1 MAMALT
7 LKQYLD
13 ENYVPY
19 TLESHAPT
27 MTALA
32 TAHACAIAAED
43 LAKGV
48 LARCRDGYILAI
60 IPASHQLDLER
71 LGSWIGAPVG
81 LADEDELAGLFG
93 DCETG
98 CAPPVAAPY
107 GLNAVVDTRLNDH
120 SDVYFEAG
128 DHRTVVHM
136 SGHEFDRLCR
146 DAPRVQIAS

>member
-1 MAMALT
+1 MGMALT
-7 LKQYLD
+7 IKRYLD
-13 ENYVPY
+13 ENHVSYA
-19 TLESHAPT
+19 LERHQPT
-27 MTALA
+27 TTALA
-32 TAHACAIAAED
+32 TARACAIAAED

-71 LGSWIGAPVG
+71 LGGWLGAPVG
-81 LADEDELAGLFG
+81 LANEEELADLFG
-93 DCETG
+93 DCEAG

-107 GLNAVVDTRLNDH
+107 GLNAVIDTHLNGH

-146 DAPRVQIAS
+146 DAPRVQIAA